1 MAHASKELE
10 PFVKFR
16 WGRNIHWW
24 KTMWSGRRLTVWSK
38 FFSFSVGRRFPLH
51 DGWPE

>member
-1 MAHASKELE
+1 MAHVSKELE
-10 PFVKFR
+10 PFLTFY
-16 WGRNIHWW
+16 WGPSVCWLKWMSN
-24 KTMWSGRRLTVWSK
+24 GGRLTVWTR